1 MVRDSFD
8 LRLLDLSILE
18 VLGRCQAQT
27 QMGQGTPVTLTTQV
41 CSLSPVL
48 SSLTGGVERRQDGL
62 WVYRQNAG
70 SRPLGT
76 QEHLKPAEMRKEA
89 GGRILS

>member
-18 VLGRCQAQT
+18 VLGRCQART
-27 QMGQGTPVTLTTQV
+27 QMGQGTPVTLATQV

-48 SSLTGGVERRQDGL
+48 SSLAGGRERRQGGL
-62 WVYRQNAG
+62 WGHRRDAG
-70 SRPLGT
+70 SRAFGDT
-76 QEHLKPAEMRKEA
+76 RASQVC
-89 GGRILS
+89 